1 MLNAKVQC
9 AKRLSKYSMFGEGEG
24 IFALKRMQQHSLG
37 LRHCILTNHNKD
49 QCPLHRHDQNR
60 NCTLVF

>member
-24 IFALKRMQQHSLG
+24 IFALKRMQQQVK
-37 LRHCILTNHNKD
+37 IVA
-49 QCPLHRHDQNR
+49 LHLHKSQQGSMSFAQ
-60 NCTLVF
+60 T

>member
-24 IFALKRMQQHSLG
+24 IFAQVRIAALHLNKSQQGSMSFAQ
-37 LRHCILTNHNKD
+37 T
-49 QCPLHRHDQNR
+49 
-60 NCTLVF
+60 